1 MKIVKLLLAIVV
13 CGGMMFLA
21 TNVVFDLTFSVN
33 TYIRHMLPSPL
44 GAYASI
50 VWAAYLV
57 PAGYKLYAKAN
68 TQHLSQDFG
77 IAAPFASF
85 VSGKVQDNIWCRGG
99 TCVGTGARDSL
110 YMDGPIDENGSA

>member
-1 MKIVKLLLAIVV
+1 MKSEKLLLAIVV

-21 TNVVFDLTFSVN
+21 TNVVFDLTLGVN

-57 PAGYKLYAKAN
+57 PAGYKVYAKAN
-68 TQHLSQDFG
+68 T
-77 IAAPFASF
+77 
-85 VSGKVQDNIWCRGG
+85 
-99 TCVGTGARDSL
+99 
-110 YMDGPIDENGSA
+110 